1 MDPLAGSPW
10 SRADTVAGFTA
21 SPPNADLI
29 RFAEAELGRSG
40 GRRLLDIGCGAG
52 RNAVPLAA
60 QGWRVLGVDLSL
72 PMVLAAHGR
81 ALQAGVEGRLRVAL
95 APMDR
100 LPVRDRA
107 FDLVVAHGIWNLAR
121 SAGEFRRGVADAARS
136 VVAGGSLFVFT
147 FSRHTLP
154 PDATPVPGEPFV
166 FTQFSGEPQCFLTEE
181 QLIAEMGAAGFEPEP
196 AVPLTELNRPK
207 PGALGPGRVPVI
219 YQAAFRLA

>member
-29 RFAEAELGRSG
+29 RFAERELERPG

-60 QGWRVLGVDLSL
+60 LGWHVLGVDLSL
-72 PMVLAAHGR
+72 PMAQAAHGR
-81 ALQAGVEGRLRVAL
+81 ALQAGIEGRLHVAL

-107 FDLVVAHGIWNLAR
+107 FD
-121 SAGEFRRGVADAARS
+121 
-136 VVAGGSLFVFT
+136 
-147 FSRHTLP
+147 
-154 PDATPVPGEPFV
+154 
-166 FTQFSGEPQCFLTEE
+166 
-181 QLIAEMGAAGFEPEP
+181 
-196 AVPLTELNRPK
+196 
-207 PGALGPGRVPVI
+207 
-219 YQAAFRLA
+219 